1 LNLNYYITMLKKNI
15 ISFLR
20 IYFESISLEIF
31 LEILRNDKI
40 LLYNI

>member
-1 LNLNYYITMLKKNI
+1 MLKKNI